1 MAAYQACQS
10 VVYTKGAEDMYHFEG
25 CLTKFRNKINE
36 NKEIVIWVAIAA
48 LLALVNM
55 LRYYSSLTSI

>member
-10 VVYTKGAEDMYHFEG
+10 TVYTKGAEDMYHFEG

-55 LRYYSSLTSI
+55 FRYSSLKST